1 MIAANSSLIL
11 VILCFFLI
19 PKIMSFWEEE
29 ETLTRKL
36 RTYSVKNVKITEADM
51 ARTKKLI
58 KNCIEDQVM
67 KYCQQNSPLP
77 ILRLEYT
84 GSVYEGLKTEAADEA
99 DIMVVLKT
107 ARQEVAPENTEIPG
121 YARLK
126 ARDNSKLRHY
136 ASSAGYIFP
145 ERLRNGWFNSLV
157 ARAVNNFNNTSISDV
172 HLGVRYHGPASQID
186 IREKTTNEILLSTD
200 LVPCFQTG
208 PDDYFVPKSYTF
220 KGFSHP
226 ELLWRQSF
234 SLKEKAIL
242 QHMDTD
248 QGCRHELLR
257 VVKTIVNKEER
268 SSLRPFG
275 SYHLKTAF
283 MHYIKE
289 NPVNWDNN
297 SLGRHFHGFLQR
309 LQTSLA
315 EKNLPHYWL
324 PRVNLLEEDFS
335 PVVIHQMENRLE
347 NILTSK
353 AKLNQVLG
361 CKMPQTETQIQ
372 KRRNPNIL
380 NEPSPPAHFSGR
392 SRFDV
397 PRDSYSRRNPQQWTS
412 ASRTDR
418 SQNAESKTQN
428 PFSFIALG
436 LMVIKIIFDIL
447 IINPVELLLLALKL
461 VKKSIMIPVELL
473 LFALKLI
480 KKAIMIM
487 LEALVV
493 ALQLFVEIVCYM
505 LCFYQLSLSGKN
517 ERPALSGVELKDS
530 PVNQT
535 DSI

>member
-1 MIAANSSLIL
+1 
-11 VILCFFLI
+11 
-19 PKIMSFWEEE
+19 MSFWEEE

-58 KNCIEDQVM
+58 KDCIEGEVM
-67 KYCQQNSPLP
+67 KYCRQNSPLP

-121 YARLK
+121 YVRLK
-126 ARDNSKLRHY
+126 ARDNSKLRHH
-136 ASSAGYIFP
+136 ASSTGYIFP
-145 ERLRNGWFNSLV
+145 ERLRNGWFNGLV
-157 ARAVNNFNNTSISDV
+157 ARAVNNFNNILISDV
-172 HLGVRYHGPASQID
+172 HLGMRCQGPATQID
-186 IREKTTNEILLSTD
+186 IREKKTNEILLSTD

-220 KGFSHP
+220 KGFSQP

-268 SSLRPFG
+268 SSLRPLR

-324 PRVNLLEEDFS
+324 RGVNLLEEDFS
-335 PVVIHQMENRLE
+335 PVVIQQMENRLE

-353 AKLNQVLG
+353 AKLNQILG
-361 CKMPQTETQIQ
+361 CKMPQTKTQIQ
-372 KRRNPNIL
+372 KRRNPYIL
-380 NEPSPPAHFSGR
+380 NEPSPPVHLYDS
-392 SRFDV
+392 SHFDV
-397 PRDSYSRRNPQQWTS
+397 PRDSYSRIPNQWTS

-418 SQNAESKTQN
+418 SQSAESKTQN
-428 PFSFIALG
+428 PFSFIALE
-436 LMVIKIIFDIL
+436 LMVIKILFDII
-447 IINPVELLLLALKL
+447 IIN
-461 VKKSIMIPVELL
+461 PVELL

-480 KKAIMIM
+480 KKAIMTLVDLLLFALKLIKKAIMIM
-487 LEALVV
+487 LLVV
-493 ALQLFVEIVCYM
+493 AVQLFVEIVCYL
-505 LCFYQLSLSGKN
+505 LCFYQLCLSGKN
-517 ERPALSGVELKDS
+517 DRLTLSGVELKDS

-535 DSI
+535 NSI

>member
-1 MIAANSSLIL
+1 
-11 VILCFFLI
+11 
-19 PKIMSFWEEE
+19 MSFWEEE

-58 KNCIEDQVM
+58 KDCIEDQVM

-77 ILRLEYT
+77 ILKLEYT

-126 ARDNSKLRHY
+126 ARDNSRLRHY

-172 HLGVRYHGPASQID
+172 HLGVRYHGPATQID
-186 IREKTTNEILLSTD
+186 IRKKTTNEILLSTD

-208 PDDYFVPKSYTF
+208 PDDYFVPKSFTF

-242 QHMDTD
+242 QHMDFD

-268 SSLRPFG
+268 SSLRPLR

-297 SLGRHFHGFLQR
+297 SLGRHFYGFLQR
-309 LQTSLA
+309 LRTSLA

-324 PRVNLLEEDFS
+324 PRVNLLEEDLS

-347 NILTSK
+347 NILTSNT
-353 AKLNQVLG
+353 KLSQILG
-361 CKMPQTETQIQ
+361 CKMQQTETQIQ
-372 KRRNPNIL
+372 KKRNPYIL
-380 NEPSPPAHFSGR
+380 NEPSPPVHLYSS

-397 PRDSYSRRNPQQWTS
+397 PRDSYSRIPRNQWTS

-418 SQNAESKTQN
+418 SQNVETKTQD
-428 PFSFIALG
+428 PFSFIASG
-436 LMVIKIIFDIL
+436 LMIVIKILFDI
-447 IINPVELLLLALKL
+447 II
-461 VKKSIMIPVELL
+461 ITPVELL

-487 LEALVV
+487 LKALVV
-493 ALQLFVEIVCYM
+493 AVQLFVVVVFCL
-505 LCFYQLSLSGKN
+505 LCLFLILLSSEKERLAQLN
-517 ERPALSGVELKDS
+517 DVELKDS
-530 PVNQT
+530 PANQT
-535 DSI
+535 YWL

>member
-1 MIAANSSLIL
+1 MIPANSSLIL

-58 KNCIEDQVM
+58 KDCIEDQVM

-172 HLGVRYHGPASQID
+172 HLGVRYHGPATQID

-268 SSLRPFG
+268 SSLRPLG

-397 PRDSYSRRNPQQWTS
+397 P
-412 ASRTDR
+412 
-418 SQNAESKTQN
+418 QN

-436 LMVIKIIFDIL
+436 LMVIKIIFDII

>member
-1 MIAANSSLIL
+1 
-11 VILCFFLI
+11 
-19 PKIMSFWEEE
+19 
-29 ETLTRKL
+29 
-36 RTYSVKNVKITEADM
+36 
-51 ARTKKLI
+51 
-58 KNCIEDQVM
+58 
-67 KYCQQNSPLP
+67 
-77 ILRLEYT
+77 
-84 GSVYEGLKTEAADEA
+84 
-99 DIMVVLKT
+99 
-107 ARQEVAPENTEIPG
+107 
-121 YARLK
+121 
-126 ARDNSKLRHY
+126 
-136 ASSAGYIFP
+136 
-145 ERLRNGWFNSLV
+145 
-157 ARAVNNFNNTSISDV
+157 
-172 HLGVRYHGPASQID
+172 
-186 IREKTTNEILLSTD
+186 
-200 LVPCFQTG
+200 
-208 PDDYFVPKSYTF
+208 
-220 KGFSHP
+220 
-226 ELLWRQSF
+226 
-234 SLKEKAIL
+234 
-242 QHMDTD
+242 MDTD

-268 SSLRPFG
+268 SSLRPLG

-353 AKLNQVLG
+353 AKLNQILG

-428 PFSFIALG
+428 PFSFMALG
-436 LMVIKIIFDIL
+436 LMVIKIIFDII

-461 VKKSIMIPVELL
+461 VKKPIMIPVELL

>member
-1 MIAANSSLIL
+1 
-11 VILCFFLI
+11 
-19 PKIMSFWEEE
+19 MSFWEEE

-58 KNCIEDQVM
+58 KDCIEDQVM

-77 ILRLEYT
+77 ILKLEYT

-126 ARDNSKLRHY
+126 ARDNSRLRHY
-136 ASSAGYIFP
+136 ASSTGYIFP

-172 HLGVRYHGPASQID
+172 HLGVRYHGPATQID

-242 QHMDTD
+242 QHMDFD

-268 SSLRPFG
+268 SSLRPLR

-297 SLGRHFHGFLQR
+297 SLGRHFYGFLQR
-309 LQTSLA
+309 LRTSLA

-324 PRVNLLEEDFS
+324 PRVNLLEENFS

-353 AKLNQVLG
+353 AKLNQILG

-436 LMVIKIIFDIL
+436 LMVIKIIFDII
-447 IINPVELLLLALKL
+447 IINPVELLLL
-461 VKKSIMIPVELL
+461 
-473 LFALKLI
+473 ALKLI

-493 ALQLFVEIVCYM
+493 TLQLFVEIVCYV

-517 ERPALSGVELKDS
+517 ERLALSGVELKDS